1 MTGRHWLAGWESE
14 RTCRAHYCFRRGALS
29 PHKEMFF
36 KHCEVGC
43 NLLVS
48 WLVSSVSA
56 PSELTGDS
64 MNDLNVMAS
73 TCSGGRRALFGIGAS
88 LGYGESGVAG
98 EHGGK
103 DEGEGDGARGART
116 RAWV

>member
-1 MTGRHWLAGWESE
+1 
-14 RTCRAHYCFRRGALS
+14 
-29 PHKEMFF
+29 MFF